1 MPTSKQETIERQA
14 IRDAMDRLLNGS
26 PLHSAGKLTVKSLA
40 EEAQVKR
47 WLLTHRHTDLQDEFR
62 AKVARRG
69 YVTQAVQDLRFRNGA
84 LEQRVSTL
92 SENLR
97 RERETVKRL
106 ERVVHVLTLQ
116 LEQARQA
123 DASPAK
129 VHPLR
134 RGQ

>member
-69 YVTQAVQDLRFRNGA
+69 YVTQAVQDLR
-84 LEQRVSTL
+84 
-92 SENLR
+92 
-97 RERETVKRL
+97 RETAPL
-106 ERVVHVLTLQ
+106 SNACLL
-116 LEQARQA
+116 
-123 DASPAK
+123 SPRISDENAK
-129 VHPLR
+129 LSSAWS
-134 RGQ
+134 G